1 MRWGP
6 ILRKKDNIE
15 SWEKDM
21 HSITQHI
28 SSLLDDTSFPPLVM
42 LDGRWGEGKTYFAKN
57 TLIPELQNQGHSCV
71 FFSLTGLSSINDFKD
86 RLLSLSLL
94 NSELNSESSKSASKT
109 LTSII
114 SKFGGKNG
122 GGIASILNGASGLVK
137 EIMLSKLDDKTI
149 IIDDL
154 DRVDNKK
161 LSNLIIGE
169 CLQLTNDSN
178 LKFLF
183 IVNDKK
189 NLADAELKEKVFSG
203 IVKLNKNFNENIEI
217 AFSNYA
223 WFKDFRHEIETIVS
237 QKKLKNLRVMKRASK
252 KIDEIYK
259 VIQSNESLDFD
270 GCMTTLIKVTFLTM
284 YYHYEMK
291 FSEADI
297 WENSEESIKMPG
309 DKEEKR
315 KCYELVNIHHFLT
328 KPLISF
334 LVGGS
339 NYKVSIEDFGRLQKK
354 NCLIDDFL
362 FCTHFNRDDE
372 SFERHVDALKNF
384 VFDKTNVPFTKWF
397 EAALLYHN
405 LQYNDFFCEKRPD
418 ISETF
423 DELFDKKD
431 FDYSGVDECEIRIR
445 IAPEDKLIFDK
456 YEEEKKSHL
465 IRVDQDKALNYLEQM
480 KHGWDETE
488 NEICRRH

>member
-259 VIQSNESLDFD
+259 VIQ
-270 GCMTTLIKVTFLTM
+270 
-284 YYHYEMK
+284 
-291 FSEADI
+291 
-297 WENSEESIKMPG
+297 
-309 DKEEKR
+309 
-315 KCYELVNIHHFLT
+315 
-328 KPLISF
+328 
-334 LVGGS
+334 
-339 NYKVSIEDFGRLQKK
+339 
-354 NCLIDDFL
+354 
-362 FCTHFNRDDE
+362 
-372 SFERHVDALKNF
+372 
-384 VFDKTNVPFTKWF
+384 
-397 EAALLYHN
+397 
-405 LQYNDFFCEKRPD
+405 
-418 ISETF
+418 
-423 DELFDKKD
+423 
-431 FDYSGVDECEIRIR
+431 
-445 IAPEDKLIFDK
+445 
-456 YEEEKKSHL
+456 
-465 IRVDQDKALNYLEQM
+465 
-480 KHGWDETE
+480 
-488 NEICRRH
+488 